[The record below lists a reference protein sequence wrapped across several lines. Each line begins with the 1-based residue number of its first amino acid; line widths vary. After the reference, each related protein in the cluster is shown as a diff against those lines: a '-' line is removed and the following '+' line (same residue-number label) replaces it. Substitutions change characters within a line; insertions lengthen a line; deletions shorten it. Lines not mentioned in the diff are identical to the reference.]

1 MAVERIKCLIVG
13 SGPAGYT
20 AAIYASRAD
29 LKPVVYTG
37 MEPGGQL
44 TTTTEVDNFPGYPEG
59 IDGPT
64 MMVQLQQ
71 QAERFG
77 TEVRIGMITNV
88 EFSSEEGGIHKA
100 TVDNTTEIEAESVII
115 STGATARY
123 LGLPSEQRL
132 RGGGVSACAVC
143 DGFFYKN
150 QRVAIVGGGDTAAEE
165 ATYLANICEH
175 VTMLVRK
182 DEMRASKAMQ
192 HRVNS
197 RKNITVLYNTEV
209 EEVVGEQ
216 VVEGLKMT
224 NNQTKEV
231 SEIEITGLFIAI
243 GHKPNTDIFKGQLEM
258 DETGYILT
266 DGKSTK
272 TGKPGVFASGDVQ
285 DKEYRQAIT
294 AAGTGCMAAL
304 DAERYLASVEEKVEA

>member
-1 MAVERIKCLIVG
+1 
-13 SGPAGYT
+13 
-20 AAIYASRAD
+20 
-29 LKPVVYTG
+29 
-37 MEPGGQL
+37 
-44 TTTTEVDNFPGYPEG
+44 
-59 IDGPT
+59 
-64 MMVQLQQ
+64 
-71 QAERFG
+71 
-77 TEVRIGMITNV
+77 
-88 EFSSEEGGIHKA
+88 
-100 TVDNTTEIEAESVII
+100 
-115 STGATARY
+115 
-123 LGLPSEQRL
+123 
-132 RGGGVSACAVC
+132 
-143 DGFFYKN
+143 
-150 QRVAIVGGGDTAAEE
+150 
-165 ATYLANICEH
+165 
-175 VTMLVRK
+175 
-182 DEMRASKAMQ
+182 MQ

-216 VVEGLKMT
+216 VVEGLKMI